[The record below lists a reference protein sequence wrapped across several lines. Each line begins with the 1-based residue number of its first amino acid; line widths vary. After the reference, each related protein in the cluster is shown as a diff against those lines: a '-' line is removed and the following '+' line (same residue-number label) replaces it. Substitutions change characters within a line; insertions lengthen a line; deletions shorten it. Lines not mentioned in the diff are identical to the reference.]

1 MKRILV
7 AVDLS
12 PITHDVISA
21 AAAECRESGGVLHLL
36 YVSTRSEALSDFE
49 WEREQLEVLAALL
62 RLEGSEARARVA
74 HGDPAEEILAEIDRL
89 EADLVVVG
97 SHGEGAL
104 YDEILGGVAEVLH
117 RRAPCRLLIVP
128 AFSGGAGHTS
138 PSELVQPR
146 WI

>member
-1 MKRILV
+1 MRRILV

-21 AAAECRESGGVLHLL
+21 AAAECRETGGELHLL

-49 WEREQLEVLAALL
+49 WESEQLEVLAALL
-62 RLEGSEARARVA
+62 RLEGSDARARVA
-74 HGDPAEEILAEIDRL
+74 HGDPAEEILAEIERL
-89 EADLVVVG
+89 DADLVVVG
-97 SHGEGAL
+97 SHGQSAL
-104 YDEILGGVAEVLH
+104 YDEMLGGVAEVLH

-128 AFSGGAGHTS
+128 AFSEGAARTT
-138 PSELVQPR
+138 PNERLQPR